1 MSQVHGALWPRS
13 RTTCGYRRFIT
24 YYYSETKKKLPCI
37 EVNDCYQI
45 SFFDQFFSSYLENKK
60 KFDGGIKGM
69 QKGNWHKYKT
79 IRTIIVQV
87 IVGSAFE
94 HWS

>member
-1 MSQVHGALWPRS
+1 MIAIKSVSL
-13 RTTCGYRRFIT
+13 T
-24 YYYSETKKKLPCI
+24 
-37 EVNDCYQI
+37 N
-45 SFFDQFFSSYLENKK
+45 FFLRLHFFSYLENKK